1 MPTRRQIQVAE
12 EIQQI
17 ISVLLQRELKDP
29 GIGFVSIT
37 QVDVTQD
44 LKYARVHV
52 SVMGSEDEK
61 RDTMAALERARGFI
75 RREIASRMTIRQVP
89 EIQFRLDRGMEYSDR
104 INRLLNE
111 LKEAEAETGAG
122 IASEV
127 AGEIASEVQTEV
139 EAEEQ
144 AERPRSRS
152 KGKQSPGGAG

>member
-29 GIGFVSIT
+29 RLGFVSIT

-44 LKYARVHV
+44 LKYARIHV
-52 SVMGSEDEK
+52 SVMGSEEEK
-61 RDTMAALERARGFI
+61 QQTMDALASGRGFI
-75 RREIASRMTIRQVP
+75 RREIASRMSIRQVP

-111 LKEAEAETGAG
+111 LKDAEAATGAEDTTET
-122 IASEV
+122 A
-127 AGEIASEVQTEV
+127 TEV
-139 EAEEQ
+139 TAEPEQ
-144 AERPRSRS
+144 DDEQPS
-152 KGKQSPGGAG
+152 GGGS